1 MHPDL
6 FYELAKK
13 YGKKVE
19 DVEFKIL
26 EAMTTYGGSFV
37 VCLSQLYRLADPI
50 NERKLAST
58 FEDYFIAYG
67 DKVFAKAKKEV
78 AK

>member
-1 MHPDL
+1 MHPQL
-6 FYELAKK
+6 FIDLAKK
-13 YGKKVE
+13 YKKPVE

-37 VCLSQLYRLADPI
+37 VALSHLYRLADPI

-67 DKVFAKAKKEV
+67 DKVFSKGGV
-78 AK
+78 NP